1 MLKFPTVFVSWSCSL
16 LVCLLQLKIEDAWSS
31 GQLNISF
38 AVSMATALA
47 TQLWKG
53 HEQISIWFPLGAKW
67 FIAIVSISWMS
78 NFDTFHLQLLWTLP
92 NRDYNTKQL
101 LSLKPRVTLQRP
113 KVWDLSRQ
121 SLWSQGSQGQTPSC
135 DPAQVLLWQGIAQSF
150 LTIWKRHSACQRLR
164 AK

>member
-1 MLKFPTVFVSWSCSL
+1 MLKISFQRLSEYLLIQSRVALKESTKNLWDNATHHMLKFPTVFVSWSCSL

-47 TQLWKG
+47 MQLWKG

-101 LSLKPRVTLQRP
+101 FISK
-113 KVWDLSRQ
+113 
-121 SLWSQGSQGQTPSC
+121 
-135 DPAQVLLWQGIAQSF
+135 
-150 LTIWKRHSACQRLR
+150 
-164 AK
+164 AKGDSSGA